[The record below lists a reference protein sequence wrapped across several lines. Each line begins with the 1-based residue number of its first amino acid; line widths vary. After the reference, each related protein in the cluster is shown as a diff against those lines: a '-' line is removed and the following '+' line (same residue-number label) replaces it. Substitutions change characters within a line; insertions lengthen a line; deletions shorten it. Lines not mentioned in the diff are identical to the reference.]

1 MFCGQKV
8 LIRPME
14 PEDQPFVQR
23 LNADPAVRGRVVGWA
38 WPQSL
43 ADQVAWHGAQKPGG
57 STFRWV
63 VERRDG
69 GPIGVTGLWDVDW
82 QSRNAQTA
90 LKLGGVAGARGSGFG
105 SDAIKAVMAFA
116 FYDVGL
122 ERLYSTILEDNVAS
136 LRAYCSKSGWQ
147 QEGRGRRHVWRHGRW
162 VDVIHVA
169 ALKSDFDALPDAD
182 VYRSLIVEAG
192 MEEATR

>member
-1 MFCGQKV
+1 
-8 LIRPME
+8 
-14 PEDQPFVQR
+14 
-23 LNADPAVRGRVVGWA
+23 
-38 WPQSL
+38 
-43 ADQVAWHGAQKPGG
+43 
-57 STFRWV
+57 

-90 LKLGGVAGARGSGFG
+90 LKLGGVVGARGAGFG
-105 SDAIKAVMAFA
+105 ADAIKAVMAFA

-136 LRAYCSKSGWQ
+136 LRAYCGKSGWQ
-147 QEGRGRRHVWRHGRW
+147 QEGRARRHVWRHGDW
-162 VDVIHVA
+162 VDAIHVA

-182 VYRSLIVEAG
+182 VYRSLVLDAG
-192 MEEATR
+192 SRDGAR